1 MSSPIATPA
10 DKIEQNSLQIKRD
23 GHQLWVKHGAGGQQ
37 TIEVPLRTGSFEHLS
52 ERELYEMAIFLKLR
66 GMRSERTHRVYVSH
80 LERFFFW
87 MKFEGRRVIDEWALM
102 DYLAALRNPSR
113 ELQANVLGLTF
124 NPLTDGTA
132 DQYMAPVRSF
142 CSHLHKK
149 QLLAYNPASFVPR
162 VAVANVSAF
171 DRPKHFDDEQW
182 ALVLQALDVMPE
194 ETPGQRNRKARF
206 RFVIRFGYA
215 MGLRIGEQLTHSHAD
230 VKRLKGEWF
239 LDVIGKGR
247 RARRLSLTSFDDVG
261 WVALKE
267 YRQYLGLSAE
277 PSGEHLPL
285 LPAKVPVTCR
295 GRGSQKVCIINETS
309 IADST
314 WQEQFKGFI
323 RDIVVPLQCAGD
335 EFAVGEVFKADWSHL
350 TPHSLRHTRIT
361 HLVECGAG
369 LLDVQRFAGHEKLD
383 TTAAYYQQ

>member
-1 MSSPIATPA
+1 MTSPIAKPT
-10 DKIEQNSLQIKRD
+10 DKIEQNSLQITRD
-23 GHQLWVKHGAGGQQ
+23 GHQLLVRQGAGGQQ
-37 TIEVPLRTGSFEHLS
+37 AIDVPLRPGSFEHLS
-52 ERELYEMAIFLKLR
+52 ERELYEVTIFLKLR

-87 MKFEGRRVIDEWALM
+87 MKLDGRRVIDEWALM
-102 DYLAALRNPSR
+102 DYLAALRNPTR
-113 ELQANVLGLTF
+113 ELQSNSLGLTF
-124 NPLTDGTA
+124 NPLSDGTA

-142 CSHLHKK
+142 CSHLHNK

-162 VAVANVSAF
+162 VATSNISAF

-182 ALVLQALDVMPE
+182 PLVLKALDEMPE

-230 VKRLKGEWF
+230 IKRLKGEWF

-247 RARRLSLTSFDDVG
+247 RARRLSLTAFDDMG
-261 WVALKE
+261 WVALTE
-267 YRQYLGLSAE
+267 YRHYLGLNRE
-277 PSGEHLPL
+277 PNGERLPL
-285 LPAKVPVTCR
+285 LPAKVPVTFR
-295 GRGSQKVCIINETS
+295 GRGNHKVCNINEAS

-314 WQEQFKGFI
+314 WQEQFKGFV
-323 RDIVVPLQCAGD
+323 RDVVVPLQCAGD
-335 EFAVGEVFKADWSHL
+335 GLLTGEVFEAEWAHL

-361 HLVECGAG
+361 HLVKLSVG

-383 TTAAYYQQ
+383 TTAGYYH